1 MKTGLEG
8 REMGKEEINNEFL
21 SEGVTSSVCI
31 VELLKHYHILLL
43 RRFISEF
50 LSFCLSKI
58 LKVLKYKRNM
68 SSISLLF

>member
-1 MKTGLEG
+1 VKTGLEG

-43 RRFISEF
+43 KRFISEF
-50 LSFCLSKI
+50 LNFCLPK
-58 LKVLKYKRNM
+58 
-68 SSISLLF
+68 F